1 MQATFF
7 YHVDTAIYVRVL
19 TERKR
24 VCHGAHHHKKR
35 RLSLHERGF
44 ENRSR
49 RAGLARAC
57 PIRAESDFPRVHAVR
72 RVDGDGNVDSSF
84 PARSVKTL

>member
-1 MQATFF
+1 MSMKGIC
-7 YHVDTAIYVRVL
+7 D
-19 TERKR
+19 
-24 VCHGAHHHKKR
+24 
-35 RLSLHERGF
+35 ERGF

-49 RAGLARAC
+49 RAGLARTC

-72 RVDGDGNVDSSF
+72 RVDGGGRVGSRV

>member
-1 MQATFF
+1 MSSKGIC
-7 YHVDTAIYVRVL
+7 D
-19 TERKR
+19 
-24 VCHGAHHHKKR
+24 
-35 RLSLHERGF
+35 ERGF

-72 RVDGDGNVDSSF
+72 CVDGGGRVDSRLLVGY
-84 PARSVKTL
+84 VKTL